1 MVICSIL
8 WIGYLQ
14 FAEKQVP
21 ARIVPSLGNEQI
33 VCRKKGVVY
42 PEKSIKFVEDKKA
55 GFNSV
60 INNKFH
66 NIMENNVDKI
76 VAQRAQ
82 QWLDGGY
89 DEQTKAAVRKM
100 MENDPKELTE
110 SFYQTLEFGTGGLRG
125 IMGAGTNRMNV
136 YTVGMATQGLA
147 NYLKKSFPGQEIKV
161 AVAHDCRNN
170 SDLFAKTTADVFA
183 ANGFMVYL
191 FDALRPTPEL
201 SFAIRHLHCMSGVV
215 ITASHNPKEYNGYKA
230 YWNDGAQVIAP
241 HDTNIIDEVNSISD
255 ISQVQFSGGDGKI
268 VPIGEEVD
276 KAYLDMVASLSLSP
290 EAVKAEK
297 DMGIVYTPIHGTGVK
312 LVPAALKRYGFEN
325 VIHVPEQDVND
336 GNFPTVVSPNPEEPS
351 ALKLA
356 LAKADETGADLV
368 IATDPDADRI
378 GIAVRQSAEEGGG
391 MLLLNGNQTGTLL
404 TYYLLERWKELGRLH
419 PSEGREFVVKTIV
432 TTELIARI
440 AASFGV
446 ECYDVLTG
454 FKFIAAVIR
463 ENEGKKQFIG
473 GGEESYG
480 YLIGD
485 AVRDKDAVAS
495 ASLVAECA
503 AWAKYT
509 GKGSL
514 LDLLKEIYVQYGFF
528 KEGLVSVV
536 RKGKEGQQEIRQM
549 MVDFRTNPPV
559 SLAGSRVVEV
569 RDYQGQYKIVN
580 GVREV
585 MGHLPKSDVLQFVTE
600 DSTIVSVRP
609 SGTEP
614 KIKFYFGVREPLA
627 DTAQYDAVNAQ
638 LGEKIERI
646 KRDLK
651 LV

>member
-1 MVICSIL
+1 MDNL
-8 WIGYLQ
+8 
-14 FAEKQVP
+14 
-21 ARIVPSLGNEQI
+21 
-33 VCRKKGVVY
+33 
-42 PEKSIKFVEDKKA
+42 
-55 GFNSV
+55 
-60 INNKFH
+60 
-66 NIMENNVDKI
+66 DKI

-82 QWLDGGY
+82 QWLEGGF
-89 DEQTKAAVRKM
+89 DEQTKAAVRNM

-125 IMGAGTNRMNV
+125 IMGVGTNRMNI

-170 SDLFAKTTADVFA
+170 SDLFAKTTAEVFA
-183 ANGFMVYL
+183 ANGFTVYL
-191 FDALRPTPEL
+191 FDSLRPTPEL
-201 SFAIRHLHCMSGVV
+201 SFAIRYLGCMSGVV
-215 ITASHNPKEYNGYKA
+215 VTASHNPKEYNGYKA

-241 HDTNIIDEVNSISD
+241 HDTNIIDEVNKISD
-255 ISQVQFSGGDGKI
+255 IAQVKFSGGDGKI
-268 VPIGEEVD
+268 VMIGEEVD
-276 KAYLDMVASLSLSP
+276 KAYLDMIAALSLSP
-290 EAVKAEK
+290 EAVNAEK
-297 DMGIVYTPIHGTGVK
+297 EMKIVYTPIHGTGVK
-312 LVPAALKRYGFEN
+312 LVPASLKRFGFEN

-378 GIAVRQSAEEGGG
+378 GIAVRQAPEDGGG

-404 TYYLLERWKELGRLH
+404 TYYLLERWKELGKLH
-419 PSEGREFVVKTIV
+419 PNEGKEFVVKTVV

-446 ECYDVLTG
+446 ECFDVLTG

-463 ENEGKKQFIG
+463 EYEGKKQFVG

-485 AVRDKDAVAS
+485 SVRDKDAVAS
-495 ASLVAECA
+495 ASMVAECA
-503 AWAKYT
+503 AWAKHT

-514 LDLLKEIYVQYGFF
+514 LDLLKAIYVKYGFF

-536 RKGKEGQQEIRQM
+536 RKGKEGQEEIKQM
-549 MVDFRTNPPV
+549 MVDFRNQPPV
-559 SLAGSRVVEV
+559 SLAGSPVVEV
-569 RDYQGQYKIVN
+569 RDYKEQYKIVR
-580 GVREV
+580 GVREP
-585 MGHLPKSDVLQFVTE
+585 MDHLPKSDVLQFVTE

-627 DTAQYDAVNAQ
+627 DVAHYDAVNAQ

-646 KRDLK
+646 KKELK